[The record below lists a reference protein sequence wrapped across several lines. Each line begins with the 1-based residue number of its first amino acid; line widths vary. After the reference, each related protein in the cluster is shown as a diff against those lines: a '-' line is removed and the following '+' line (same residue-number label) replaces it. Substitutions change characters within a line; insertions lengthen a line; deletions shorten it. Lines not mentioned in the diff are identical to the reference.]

1 MYEKKFAKVT
11 FAESLLWSV
20 YNFPNYL
27 LCNKKYS
34 CRLQLCLTNTE
45 FLPSRI
51 TVSLFFGKTFTMP
64 TNGSKERTAVH
75 ATPSNHRKQYPVHKQ
90 LSWNFLRIRKVINTQ
105 FRLWYLSEQLYISQF
120 RSVIVSGPLQ
130 PCLFWSRDDN
140 RNNMNLNLSLF
151 QHQKQQLAERT
162 CSCNIVHKESSY
174 LIVQPFTDWWWVI
187 PLKTIW

>member
-1 MYEKKFAKVT
+1 MRVVYCQFSTVANNVGVRIWDAKPDHYLGLFNGQFRFSENLMCEKKFAKVT

-75 ATPSNHRKQYPVHKQ
+75 TTPSNHRKQYPVHKQ

-105 FRLWYLSEQLYISQF
+105 FRL
-120 RSVIVSGPLQ
+120 
-130 PCLFWSRDDN
+130 
-140 RNNMNLNLSLF
+140 
-151 QHQKQQLAERT
+151 
-162 CSCNIVHKESSY
+162 
-174 LIVQPFTDWWWVI
+174 
-187 PLKTIW
+187 